1 MNRSILIVICDFL
14 LVSLLAFS
22 TVDINKLPQ
31 ANASRPLK
39 LEMATNAPANGR
51 QDLGDV
57 MRLALDEERKNR
69 DVLVGELSRAR
80 ETVGQRDQQIQ
91 LFQSQLVSNGERTAQ
106 LQMQQTNLMREF
118 SVAQSNIENLNQQ
131 LRATTVESVI
141 SKEQRAAM
149 EAEARKQSEKASLL
163 EKQLAQLQN
172 SNQLVL
178 SEREALANQ
187 LQMSEAANRSAIA
200 QMSQMQE
207 EVDAQ
212 RQQNAQLAQGVQA
225 LASKSSELAQEI
237 RQSQPL
243 APNELFD
250 RLSTNRVLASFSGVK
265 SGFFGNDSTHTKQT
279 QTVLVSDG
287 TNTVALCHVQD
298 TPLTLWNPGANWEE
312 LSGTLAYGAIVI
324 PMQTLSFYWGDPRI
338 VLIPLT
344 EGQAHSFTGKIYR
357 LARDPYKFQ
366 DAVVVGTR
374 ENYYGECRFQID
386 LTTPQYLKMDHN
398 SLKGLFGK
406 FNPSS
411 GDLVF
416 SKMGEFL
423 GVMANNNYCALI
435 RNFAPAA
442 TLRYGPGGRN
452 QPTAQ
457 TLADLYTIVS
467 TLPFKLQ

>member
-163 EKQLAQLQN
+163 EKQLAQVQN

-187 LQMSEAANRSAIA
+187 LRMSEAANRSAIA

-212 RQQNAQLAQGVQA
+212 R
-225 LASKSSELAQEI
+225 
-237 RQSQPL
+237 
-243 APNELFD
+243 
-250 RLSTNRVLASFSGVK
+250 
-265 SGFFGNDSTHTKQT
+265 H
-279 QTVLVSDG
+279 
-287 TNTVALCHVQD
+287 
-298 TPLTLWNPGANWEE
+298 
-312 LSGTLAYGAIVI
+312 
-324 PMQTLSFYWGDPRI
+324 
-338 VLIPLT
+338 
-344 EGQAHSFTGKIYR
+344 
-357 LARDPYKFQ
+357 
-366 DAVVVGTR
+366 
-374 ENYYGECRFQID
+374 
-386 LTTPQYLKMDHN
+386 
-398 SLKGLFGK
+398 KG
-406 FNPSS
+406 
-411 GDLVF
+411 
-416 SKMGEFL
+416 
-423 GVMANNNYCALI
+423 
-435 RNFAPAA
+435 
-442 TLRYGPGGRN
+442 
-452 QPTAQ
+452 
-457 TLADLYTIVS
+457 
-467 TLPFKLQ
+467 FKLWPASRRSWRRKSAKASRWRPTSCLTD